1 VIGHRTAEKNGYIAL
16 QLGAGSRKVKNV
28 SKAMRGNFAAAK
40 VEPKRK
46 IVEFRVPADAL
57 IPVGAELMAD
67 HFVVGQSSTHR
78 HIDRQ
83 PRLHEQ
89 SAAPRSRRI
98 STAAHGST

>member
-1 VIGHRTAEKNGYIAL
+1 
-16 QLGAGSRKVKNV
+16 VKNV

-67 HFVVGQSSTHR
+67 HFVVGQSA
-78 HIDRQ
+78 IA
-83 PRLHEQ
+83 P
-89 SAAPRSRRI
+89 APRPP
-98 STAAHGST
+98 AAIAVRAHGIHVAPTLHGSTRRQPLRRTIWPAIFDETG